1 MAYKIFLDTNI
12 LIDFIEQRSFD
23 KEAVNELFKLAEKND
38 IEIFISESV
47 ITTALYVTKNTA
59 QIDRVLKITSVICI
73 RETEIKKALS
83 SSFKDKEDAI
93 LYYGSLHA
101 KIDFFITRN
110 EKDFAKNSLTQ
121 LPVMNAKALLAKLK
135 APK

>member
-23 KEAVNELFKLAEKND
+23 KEAVNELFKMAEKND

-59 QIDRVLKITSVICI
+59 QIERVLKIASVICI
-73 RETEIKKALS
+73 KETEIRTALS
-83 SSFKDKEDAI
+83 SNFKDKEDAI
-93 LYYGSLHA
+93 LYYGSLHS
-101 KIDFFITRN
+101 KVDFFITRN
-110 EKDFAKNSLTQ
+110 EKKFAKNSFAQ
-121 LPVMNAKALLAKLK
+121 LPVMNAKALLAKIK